1 MAKEEQISNEKAA
14 AIIEGVYRHEIKMG
28 TALYEVCL
36 SYFKDHFHPINPVN
50 EYDKD
55 DIFQNSL
62 ETLLEKIENRKI
74 YVEDG
79 ELKGKDGNAFTGSLT
94 TYFMGIA
101 YLKYKEFF
109 RVPPIGFCVD
119 IDSGKTHQ
127 LFNDADLYKD
137 ILYDDEEN
145 VTLSIIA
152 DCISKMSKHCSQIL
166 TLFYYEEK
174 NLDEI
179 LKILP
184 NYNSYDALKT
194 GKNRCMKTLRDS
206 VQTIYNRFFI

>member
-1 MAKEEQISNEKAA
+1 MAKGDLLTNKDVAT
-14 AIIEGVYRHEIKMG
+14 IIDGVYKHDNKMG
-28 TALYEVCL
+28 SALYELCL
-36 SYFKDHFHPINPVN
+36 TYFKEHFHPTTNVS
-50 EYDKD
+50 EFDRD

-62 ETLLEKIENRKI
+62 ETLLEKIEKRKI
-74 YVEDG
+74 YAEGG
-79 ELKGKDGNAFTGSLT
+79 ELKGKAGKSFTSSLT
-94 TYFMGIA
+94 TYFMGIV

-109 RVPPIGFCVD
+109 RVPPIGFGID
-119 IDSGKTHQ
+119 IESGIDHQ
-127 LFNDADLYKD
+127 LLNDAELYKE

-145 VTLSIIA
+145 ATLSIIA